1 MLEYYYFQL
10 AFSILS
16 STVSFL
22 SITIVEII
30 LKFRR
35 KNSKRKIVH
44 ETGTFLLLKI
54 DIGRSNAYET
64 HLNCQCE
71 F

>member
-22 SITIVEII
+22 SIKIVEII

-44 ETGTFLLLKI
+44 ETGTLLLLKI
-54 DIGRSNAYET
+54 DIDRAMDMR
-64 HLNCQCE
+64 LL
-71 F
+71 